1 MPHTS
6 RVRSALAG
14 IGVVVAAVAATA
26 GAQNEKLPTPYH
38 EVANWAKLPAGSKW
52 AGGQGADPAANGDI
66 WTFNRADPPIL
77 RFDQSGNVVKSFGNG
92 MFVQAH
98 GITVDRNGDVWVTDA
113 MMQEGEGQPGL
124 QIQP

>member
-1 MPHTS
+1 MT
-6 RVRSALAG
+6 RLKSALAG
-14 IGVVVAAVAATA
+14 VVAVVLAAA
-26 GAQNEKLPTPYH
+26 AANVGAQNGSLPTPYH

-52 AGGQGADPAANGDI
+52 AGGQGADPASNGDI

-113 MMQEGEGQPGL
+113 HDAGRQGQPGL
-124 QIQP
+124 QIQS